1 MELVHPIDLSQ
12 TRRPQRRQ
20 SFGCVKSQEKQQLQV
35 RQISGSGAGAAD
47 IVEPEHCSRE
57 EHLQR
62 QAPQLPA
69 FEKSTEVHDQLHTK
83 RTVDLESIIEKA
95 TTAAVLKMQQVLI
108 QVAKN
113 FMEVLKETDTALPS
127 ARSDQKK
134 QRKREQQS
142 KSETMSD
149 DSDDDS
155 ISQESESSESEYES
169 SIWGDEASRAK
180 VVQGFKDL
188 MVRIDNLCLELP
200 PS

>member
-1 MELVHPIDLSQ
+1 M
-12 TRRPQRRQ
+12 
-20 SFGCVKSQEKQQLQV
+20 
-35 RQISGSGAGAAD
+35 
-47 IVEPEHCSRE
+47 
-57 EHLQR
+57 
-62 QAPQLPA
+62 
-69 FEKSTEVHDQLHTK
+69 
-83 RTVDLESIIEKA
+83 DLESIIEKA

-108 QVAKN
+108 QVAKD

-134 QRKREQQS
+134 QRRREQQS

-149 DSDDDS
+149 DGDADS

-188 MVRIDNLCLELP
+188 MVRIDNLCPELS